1 VQAIR
6 AMLDA
11 VAREAV
17 TKLANLDITPGTID
31 SIANRIPEVRSKVI
45 PIGQEVAAVKTLLDA
60 ALNDPRFALAEK
72 EFKPLL
78 EASAARDAGEEK
90 VRLDRQLA
98 EAQLNQA
105 RESSWRAALEKAE
118 SDPSIQKATARL
130 DAAKEAENM
139 LR

>member
-1 VQAIR
+1 
-6 AMLDA
+6 
-11 VAREAV
+11 
-17 TKLANLDITPGTID
+17 
-31 SIANRIPEVRSKVI
+31 VRSKVI

>member
-60 ALNDPRFALAEK
+60 ALNDPRFALAERD
-72 EFKPLL
+72 FRPLVQ
-78 EASAARDAGEEK
+78 ESAERDAQEEK
-90 VRLDRQLA
+90 LRQDRQRA
-98 EAQLNQA
+98 EAELVRA
-105 RESSWRAALEKAE
+105 RESTYRTALTEAE
-118 SDPSIQKATARL
+118 ESPDILKATARL
-130 DAAKEAENM
+130 DAAKAAEAE
-139 LR
+139 L